1 MRRLSV
7 TALALLV
14 CLAALAAPLA
24 AADGAYDL
32 TSDSA
37 VDVPD
42 RQVEVQGDTFT
53 ISSVTR
59 ADPGDTISVTVTAP
73 SGAETTTLLYDN
85 EQQIVDAADSTGTS
99 TVEFDLSGYDAGTF
113 SLVLQDD
120 GAREAAHPVVVRGY
134 SVTSDAPTSVGP
146 DDTFSVTA
154 DVSKLRGDDLTRVEV
169 VVAND
174 ATTLRADAT
183 AANGDTYE
191 ASVDAS
197 RLGTGSYQVYA
208 TVRGP
213 EQALGNDEL
222 LGLDDPSTLEVEE
235 QSSGGGGGGGGVS
248 TATDTDTPTPD
259 GTATD
264 TDTPTPTGPQPDERV
279 TAEIVDERSGEPGVT
294 VAVETQTLST
304 ITFADESV
312 QLAGDVTVERGP
324 AAAAPFD
331 DQFGADAVLTAVD
344 VSVPP
349 AAAGSGATLRF
360 TVDAAALGDRGL
372 ATVGVVRE
380 VDGGVELLPTD
391 AERSGSTV
399 TVTAQTPGFSRFAV
413 VSLDRL
419 APGTPD
425 ATDAPSATPTPTA
438 DGAVTPVDS
447 PAPTTSGDGDS
458 DVFVLL
464 GLLGT
469 AAVLAARLSG
479 R

>member
-1 MRRLSV
+1 MRRLSA
-7 TALALLV
+7 TALVVLV

-53 ISSVTR
+53 ISAITR
-59 ADPGDTISVTVTAP
+59 ADPGDSISVTVTAP

-85 EQQIVDAADSTGTS
+85 DQNIVDAADSTGTS
-99 TVEFDLSGYDAGTF
+99 TVEFDLSGFDAGTY

-120 GAREAAHPVVVRGY
+120 GVREAAHPVVVRGY
-134 SVTSDAPTSVGP
+134 SVTSVAPTSVGP

-183 AANGDTYE
+183 ATSGNAYE

-213 EQALGNDEL
+213 EQAIGNDEL
-222 LGLDDPSTLEVEE
+222 LGLDDPSTLDVEE
-235 QSSGGGGGGGGVS
+235 QPSGGGGGVS
-248 TATDTDTPTPD
+248 TTTDTATTTSD
-259 GTATD
+259 GTTTD
-264 TDTPTPTGPQPDERV
+264 TATTTPTGPRPDERV
-279 TAEIVDERSGEPGVT
+279 TTEIVDERSGEPGVT
-294 VAVETQTLST
+294 VVVETQTLST

-331 DQFGADAVLTAVD
+331 DQFGTGAVLTAVD

-349 AAAGSGATLRF
+349 AAAGSAATLRF

-391 AERSGSTV
+391 TERSGSTL

-413 VSLDRL
+413 VSLERL
-419 APGTPD
+419 APDAPD
-425 ATDAPSATPTPTA
+425 TTDASDASSATPTA

-447 PAPTTSGDGDS
+447 PATTSGDGDS
-458 DVFVLL
+458 AVFVLL

-469 AAVLAARLSG
+469 AVVLAARLSG